1 MEVLIDGAF
10 VSSIVAGGTILAGF
24 LTRPHPTFK
33 VLTYCFICSLIVV
46 IVDFYNLS
54 GCLVELN
61 AESVIRL
68 HFPFQNCGKFYKN
81 KKNLNEHHRLYPE
94 HKPGGLPTS
103 RKRVSLTQC
112 AEKFLDDESNS
123 YSRKQRVG
131 ELLNCRNDEELV
143 DLVSPRIANIV
154 SPVDFLLH
162 GTDGSCD
169 FHSKLS
175 KFRNE
180 LFLRFPELQAL
191 FCPDPSPNTGF

>member
-68 HFPFQNCGKFYKN
+68 HCPFQNCGKFYKN
-81 KKNLNEHHRLYPE
+81 KKNLNEHH
-94 HKPGGLPTS
+94 
-103 RKRVSLTQC
+103 
-112 AEKFLDDESNS
+112 
-123 YSRKQRVG
+123 
-131 ELLNCRNDEELV
+131 
-143 DLVSPRIANIV
+143 
-154 SPVDFLLH
+154 
-162 GTDGSCD
+162 
-169 FHSKLS
+169 
-175 KFRNE
+175 
-180 LFLRFPELQAL
+180 
-191 FCPDPSPNTGF
+191 